1 MTKITRVVEH
11 AHNDSERNRHGP
23 ISRASGS
30 TNRGGRGVQGL
41 IWVMELQS
49 LVYNTTTRA
58 HGTGRRRKSWL
69 PFSCFCFYVF
79 CHMHLLLP

>member
-1 MTKITRVVEH
+1 MHIMTVNEVVMGLFL
-11 AHNDSERNRHGP
+11 ERQDQQIEAEG
-23 ISRASGS
+23 
-30 TNRGGRGVQGL
+30 GVQGL

-79 CHMHLLLP
+79 VLQHAFAFTLIFI